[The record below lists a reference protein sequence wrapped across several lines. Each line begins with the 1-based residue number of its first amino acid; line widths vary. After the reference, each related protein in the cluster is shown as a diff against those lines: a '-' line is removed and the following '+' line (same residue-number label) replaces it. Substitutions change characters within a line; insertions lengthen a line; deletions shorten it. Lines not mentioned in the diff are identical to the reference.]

1 MVDMHYAEGVF
12 ILAFTALSIALILVN
27 YLGWAFL
34 QPLLADASAESLK
47 LYFAPSQLG
56 LFLRFAAF
64 CMVGYKPALLV
75 TFDAN
80 LGLTIEQGEQTLHLP
95 LHRIHSANQISA
107 LRFHQ
112 HHRKYKKTRAFF
124 VTLPESLLVLSTD
137 HGPIVL
143 GLNESDQQE
152 LLTHLQ
158 PQEEKIVFSPL
169 TV

>member
-34 QPLLADASAESLK
+34 QPLLTDASATSIK
-47 LYFAPSQLG
+47 LYFALSQIG
-56 LFLRFAAF
+56 LFLLFAAF
-64 CMVGYKPALLV
+64 CMAGFKPALLV
-75 TFDAN
+75 SFDSS
-80 LGLTIEQGEQTLHLP
+80 LGLTIEQGDQSLHLP
-95 LHRIHSANQISA
+95 LHRIHSAAQISA
-107 LRFHQ
+107 LRFHR

-124 VTLPESLLVLSTD
+124 VRLPEFLLTISTD
-137 HGPIVL
+137 HGPVVL
-143 GLNESDQQE
+143 GLNECDQQE

-158 PQEEKIVFSPL
+158 PKQEKVVFSPL